1 MGIVLFVL
9 ALASAGVTIDFL
21 IENHLADAQT
31 QSFALFG
38 TTIQLSEPVTVLI
51 AFGLGAL
58 TIVCLAL
65 AVRAR
70 RRRIGRRELK
80 KRVSRLEQENEEL
93 RTRDHVFATA
103 DRSMAG

>member
-21 IENHLADAQT
+21 IENHLADAQS

-38 TTIQLSEPVTVLI
+38 STIQLSEPAVVLI
-51 AFGLGAL
+51 GFALGAL

-65 AVRAR
+65 ALGAR
-70 RRRIGRRELK
+70 RRRVGRRQLK
-80 KRVSRLEQENEEL
+80 KRVSKLEQENDEL

-103 DRSMAG
+103 

>member
-1 MGIVLFVL
+1 
-9 ALASAGVTIDFL
+9 LASAGVTIDFL

-38 TTIQLSEPVTVLI
+38 TTIQLSEPAAVLI
-51 AFGLGAL
+51 GFALGAL

-65 AVRAR
+65 ALSSR
-70 RRRIGRRELK
+70 RRGVGRRQLK
-80 KRVSRLEQENEEL
+80 KRVSQLEQENNEL

-103 DRSMAG
+103 DRTMAS